1 VFGSDRNTLRKF
13 YQDSWQKSQQGLP
26 ISTLEQQVVT
36 VIAEH
41 PEYHKAILTDHA
53 AQKDWAVESGD
64 TNPFLH
70 LGMHLALREQIST
83 NRPEGIARCYHELCL
98 KTQEPLEAEHRMMD
112 CLGEAIWKAQR
123 NQTAPDEAQYLACLQ
138 ALLLK

>member
-1 VFGSDRNTLRKF
+1 MFGSDRNTLRKF
-13 YQDSWQKSQQGLP
+13 YQDSWQKSQQNLP

-83 NRPEGIARCYHELCL
+83 DRPAGIARCYHELCIS
-98 KTQEPLEAEHRMMD
+98 TQEPLEAEHQMMD
-112 CLGEAIWKAQR
+112 CLGEAIWKAQG
-123 NQTAPDEAQYLACLQ
+123 NQTTPDESQYLACLQ

>member
-1 VFGSDRNTLRKF
+1 MFGSDRNTLRKF
-13 YQDSWQKSQQGLP
+13 YQESWQKAQKGLP
-26 ISTLEQQVVT
+26 VTTLEQQLVR
-36 VIAEH
+36 VISEH
-41 PEYHKAILTDHA
+41 PEYHKAILDDDAT
-53 AQKDWAVESGD
+53 QKDWAVESGD

-83 NRPEGIARCYHELCL
+83 DRPAGIARCYHELCIS
-98 KTQEPLEAEHRMMD
+98 TQEPLEAEHRMMD

-123 NQTAPDEAQYLACLQ
+123 NQTMPDEAQYLACLQ

>member
-1 VFGSDRNTLRKF
+1 MFGSDRNTLRKF
-13 YQDSWQKSQQGLP
+13 YKDSWQKVQQGLP
-26 ISTLEQQVVT
+26 VDKLEQQIVT

-41 PEYHKAILTDHA
+41 PEYHAAILSDNA
-53 AQKDWAVESGD
+53 GQKDWAVESGD

-70 LGMHLALREQIST
+70 LGMHLALREQIAT
-83 NRPEGIARCYHELCL
+83 DRPAGIGRCYHELCI

-123 NQTAPDEAQYLACLQ
+123 NQTMPDETQYLACLQ
-138 ALLLK
+138 ALLSK

>member
-1 VFGSDRNTLRKF
+1 MFGSDRNTLRKF

-41 PEYHKAILTDHA
+41 PEYHRAILGDSAT
-53 AQKDWAVESGD
+53 QKDWAVESGD

-83 NRPEGIARCYHELCL
+83 DRPAGIARCYHELCIG
-98 KTQEPLEAEHRMMD
+98 TQEPLEAEHSMMD